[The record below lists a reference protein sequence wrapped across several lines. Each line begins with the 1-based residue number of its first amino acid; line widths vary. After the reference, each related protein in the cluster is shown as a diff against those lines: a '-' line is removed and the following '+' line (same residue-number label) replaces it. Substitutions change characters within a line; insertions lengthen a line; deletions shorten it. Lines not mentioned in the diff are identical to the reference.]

1 MKTITE
7 LLIDLT
13 DRVDPIHRTAIAHLE
28 GLEINVQV
36 IDARQVWN
44 RTQVLITPLNGKGQ
58 KWIDSDRLQRRPA
71 QEGRKEKCTMN
82 I

>member
-1 MKTITE
+1 MKTVTE
-7 LLIDLT
+7 LLTDLT
-13 DRVDPIHRTAIAHLE
+13 DRVNPINRTATAHLE

-58 KWIDSDRLQRRPA
+58 KWIDSDRLQRRPD
-71 QEGRKEKCTMN
+71 QEGTEKK
-82 I
+82 